1 MEQLHPG
8 ADLPLAA
15 AGRRAARRD
24 GPVGVEA
31 AEVVDSEQIV
41 DAQRVPHPLD
51 PPSIAG
57 LAVVGP
63 VVQRIAPELAVGGK
77 VIRRAAGHTG
87 KAAVGVQLEQRAAHP
102 SVHGVRR
109 DVDGDIAEDLDA
121 LFVGVGFDLFP
132 LGREL
137 VLQELPEADL
147 FLVFGAEAL
156 QRTAVPQTVL
166 AGPLGPALHPVGGL
180 ERHVQGVILQPVLI
194 FEGEGVVSIRVV
206 AGTAVQPFP
215 LLAPCGV
222 SGPQDLVAAGVQRAV
237 IHCQRVFAPRLGLE
251 LGRRQQPFGLE
262 GIEVDEIG
270 VARKGGAALVGAVA
284 VAGGAQRQDL
294 PDLLAR
300 SGEKINELF
309 SFLSEAANSI
319 RAGQAGHRHQDSTFT
334 HDVPSSFRSDFGY
347 FLS

>member
-1 MEQLHPG
+1 MVMGQVLVVAAAEGELQHLHAGEAALSQQLTDAVHDVAEVLRDDGQLAQRPFEGVKQLHPG

-31 AEVVDSEQIV
+31 AEVVDAEQIV

-63 VVQRIAPELAVGGK
+63 VVQRIAPKLAVGGK
-77 VIRRAAGHTG
+77 VIRRAAGHAG
-87 KAAVGVQLEQRAAHP
+87 KAAVGVQFEQRAAHP

-180 ERHVQGVILQPVLI
+180 ERHVQGVIL
-194 FEGEGVVSIRVV
+194 
-206 AGTAVQPFP
+206 
-215 LLAPCGV
+215 
-222 SGPQDLVAAGVQRAV
+222 
-237 IHCQRVFAPRLGLE
+237 
-251 LGRRQQPFGLE
+251 
-262 GIEVDEIG
+262 
-270 VARKGGAALVGAVA
+270 
-284 VAGGAQRQDL
+284 
-294 PDLLAR
+294 
-300 SGEKINELF
+300 
-309 SFLSEAANSI
+309 
-319 RAGQAGHRHQDSTFT
+319 
-334 HDVPSSFRSDFGY
+334 
-347 FLS
+347 